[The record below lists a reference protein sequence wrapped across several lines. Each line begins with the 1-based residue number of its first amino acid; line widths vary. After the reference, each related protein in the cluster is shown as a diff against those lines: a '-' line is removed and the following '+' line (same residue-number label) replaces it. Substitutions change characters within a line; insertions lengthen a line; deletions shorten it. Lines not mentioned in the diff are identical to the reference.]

1 MSSIF
6 KKNLKKYINK
16 KKIYLIAEAGVN
28 HNGKLSIA
36 KKLIFEAKKSGANAI
51 KFQSFSAENV
61 VTKNAK
67 KAEYQ
72 IKNTKNSGTQFDM
85 IKNLE
90 LKNKDFYALKKI
102 AKFNNIDF
110 ISSVFDNESL
120 RFVMKDLNLSIIKI
134 PSGEITNYLLLKQI
148 NLNKNYVFLST
159 GMSNVKEIINAINC
173 MSNKEVFSIKK
184 NFVKIKNKILF
195 NKIRKKIFIF
205 HCVTD
210 YPVKDENA
218 NLNCIE
224 TLSKNLK
231 LNIGYSDHTTGTI
244 APLIAISKGATIIEK
259 HFTLNKKMKGPDHK
273 ASLNPDE
280 FKKLSN
286 NIRKYEKMIGDGIK
300 KIQKCELKNS
310 KLVRKSI
317 VAKKNINKNTNFNL
331 ENLTC
336 KRPAN
341 GLSPFLI
348 KKLLNK
354 KSKKN
359 YIKDQLIKIE

>member
-1 MSSIF
+1 MASIF
-6 KKNLKKYINK
+6 KKNLKKYIDK
-16 KKIYLIAEAGVN
+16 EKIYLIAEAGIN
-28 HNGKLSIA
+28 HNGKLSYA
-36 KKLIFEAKKSGANAI
+36 KKLISEAKKSGANAI
-51 KFQSFSAENV
+51 KFQSFFAENV
-61 VTKNAK
+61 VTKSAK
-67 KAEYQ
+67 KADYQ
-72 IKNTKNSGTQFDM
+72 IRNTKNSGTQFSM

-90 LKNKDFYALKKI
+90 LKNKDFYTLKKI
-102 AKFNNIDF
+102 AKLNNIDF

-120 RFVMKDLNLSIIKI
+120 SFVMNDLNLSIIKI
-134 PSGEITNYLLLKQI
+134 PSGEITNYLLLRQI
-148 NLNKNYVFLST
+148 NLEKNYVFLST
-159 GMSNVKEIINAINC
+159 GMSNIKEIVNAINC
-173 MSNKEVFSIKK
+173 MCKSKVFIIKK
-184 NFVKIKNKILF
+184 NLTKIKNKKLF
-195 NKIRKKIFIF
+195 NKIKKKIFIF

-231 LNIGYSDHTTGTI
+231 LNIGYSDHTIGTN
-244 APLIAISKGATIIEK
+244 APLIAISKGAIVIEK
-259 HFTLNKKMKGPDHK
+259 HFTLDKKMKGPDHK
-273 ASLNPDE
+273 ASLNPGE
-280 FKKLSN
+280 FKELSN
-286 NIRKYEKMIGDGIK
+286 KIRQYERMIGNGEK

-317 VAKKNINKNTNFNL
+317 VAKKDINKNTIFNL
-331 ENLTC
+331 KNLTC

-359 YIKDQLIKIE
+359 YTKDQLIKI